1 MNTIQDIHTF
11 IVKVQFSRR
20 TESGFFFHLQS
31 FIISAL
37 QLCDLQDA
45 AVFNRLSAIILS
57 ALLLLLAVIKLFFYR
72 SVSFLMA
79 VLLPEFITF
88 ITVLLTLLL

>member
-1 MNTIQDIHTF
+1 MNNIQEIQNFT
-11 IVKVQFSRR
+11 VKVVFSQR
-20 TESGFFFHLQS
+20 TKSGFLFQPQS
-31 FIISAL
+31 FIISTL
-37 QLCDLQDA
+37 QLCDLQD

-79 VLLPEFITF
+79 VLLPEFITC
-88 ITVLLTLLL
+88 ITVLLTLLS

>member
-1 MNTIQDIHTF
+1 MNNIQEIQNFT
-11 IVKVQFSRR
+11 VKVVFYQR
-20 TESGFFFHLQS
+20 TKSGFLFQPQS
-31 FIISAL
+31 FIISTL
-37 QLCDLQDA
+37 QLCDLQD

-79 VLLPEFITF
+79 VLLPEFITC
-88 ITVLLTLLL
+88 ITVLLTLLS